1 MRASGP
7 ETIAP
12 SEPLGDTQ
20 QKHGSS
26 FERARA
32 KVDGIFDVGLRVFRA
47 ADEEGVSP
55 AVSADR
61 LAEERIRSV
70 GRLATIRLPR

>member
-1 MRASGP
+1 VSLNG
-7 ETIAP
+7 
-12 SEPLGDTQ
+12 PLGDTQ
-20 QKHGSS
+20 QKHGFS
-26 FERARA
+26 FERARSKA
-32 KVDGIFDVGLRVFRA
+32 DGICDVALRVFRA